1 MINNSEF
8 GEITVGDLFG
18 IIDYL
23 HNGLSDYLVITP
35 GRPYDDDELL
45 EINRWVMR
53 CSQWLNHQIKEMT
66 LDTKP
71 TGI

>member
-1 MINNSEF
+1 MDPDGLRINTNISEF

-23 HNGLSDYLVITP
+23 HDGLADYLVETP

-45 EINRWVMR
+45 DINNWVMR
-53 CSQWLNHQIKEMT
+53 CSKWLNLKIKEME
-66 LDTKP
+66 
-71 TGI
+71 

>member
-53 CSQWLNHQIKEMT
+53 CSAWLNHQIKEMT
-66 LDTKP
+66 LDAKP